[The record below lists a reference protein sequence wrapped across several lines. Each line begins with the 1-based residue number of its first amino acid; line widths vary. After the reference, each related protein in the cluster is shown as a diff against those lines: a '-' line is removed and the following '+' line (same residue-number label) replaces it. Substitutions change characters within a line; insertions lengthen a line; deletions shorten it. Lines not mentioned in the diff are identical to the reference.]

1 MSLGDILR
9 PSIHLLLLF
18 ALSCGTTS
26 AAPADEPKP
35 TPENTI
41 SIQLGEPVP
50 PQKFE
55 HPPKFWIAGV
65 TDRSGNPQPLLVM
78 KARGGI
84 FLDKQPTAIIK
95 DSLEQSLKAANLLAA
110 DEASADLLLRVYL
123 FQFGLASGSG
133 LDFFG
138 KVEFSAMIKNP
149 KTAESLEVKAAGT
162 SIANGAMRKKNMQKN
177 VEEDI
182 QAALRDAMRNFL
194 RGAQLKEAVAAWSK
208 SAGAPPAAAPGAT
221 ARTPPIVFLGS
232 NK

>member
-1 MSLGDILR
+1 M
-9 PSIHLLLLF
+9 
-18 ALSCGTTS
+18 
-26 AAPADEPKP
+26 PADEPKP

-41 SIQLGEPVP
+41 SIQLGDPIP

-65 TDRSGNPQPLLVM
+65 TDRSGNPQPLLVT

-84 FLDKQPTAIIK
+84 FLDKQPSAIIK

-110 DEASADLLLRVYL
+110 DEASADLVLRVYV

-149 KTAESLEVKAAGT
+149 KAGESVEAKAAGT

-182 QAALRDAMRNFL
+182 ETALRDATRNFL
-194 RGAQLKEAVAAWSK
+194 RGAQLKEAVAAWMK
-208 SAGAPPAAAPGAT
+208 GAGAPPAAAPGAT
-221 ARTPPIVFLGS
+221 ASPRSYRESDASALQPRDLAGRRRLFSEARTNRSL
-232 NK
+232 

>member
-18 ALSCGTTS
+18 AFSCGTTS

-41 SIQLGEPVP
+41 SIQLGDPVP

-95 DSLEQSLKAANLLAA
+95 DSLEQSLKAANLFAA
-110 DEASADLLLRVYL
+110 DEASADLVLRVYL

-149 KTAESLEVKAAGT
+149 KTGESLEVKAAGT
-162 SIANGAMRKKNMQKN
+162 SIANGAIRKKNMQKN

-182 QAALRDAMRNFL
+182 EAALRDAMRNFL
-194 RGAQLKEAVAAWSK
+194 RSAQLKEAVAAWSK
-208 SAGAPPAAAPGAT
+208 GAGAPPAAAPGST
-221 ARTPPIVFLGS
+221 ASPRS
-232 NK
+232 Q